1 MKKLILL
8 SLSAIFLSGCVIGGV
23 SQQQAKEISAKFIEI
38 LAPGG
43 QVNIKSVEKAAGG
56 DYKITVEA
64 NGQEVISYLSPDGTI
79 FYPQGLNIAELTKQ
93 FEEFQKQQ
101 AAAEQAVPSPEATA
115 EETPSEEVAPAEEN
129 AEEATTET
137 APENEAETTGEE
149 AAE

>member
-1 MKKLILL
+1 MKKLIVL
-8 SLSAIFLSGCVIGGV
+8 SLSALFLSGCVIGGV
-23 SQQQAKEISAKFIEI
+23 SPQQAEEISAKFIEI

-43 QVNIKSVEKAAGG
+43 QVKIKSVEKAAGG

-101 AAAEQAVPSPEATA
+101 AAAGQAVPSPEATA
-115 EETPSEEVAPAEEN
+115 GEAPSEEVAPAEKN
-129 AEEATTET
+129 TEEA
-137 APENEAETTGEE
+137 APENEAGTTGEE
-149 AAE
+149 TAE